1 MPRRLV
7 ALAAIAALV
16 FAACGRD
23 AAPPPPPTPAEAPR
37 SDEIVVPAGK
47 SLIIGVS
54 AALDG
59 DQRDLGVD
67 LVAGAQLAAGQF
79 GNSVLGHPIELSA
92 RDDGCADPEKA
103 VAVAGT
109 FIADAALAGVIGPMC
124 TTGAQAANPRYEAA
138 GVVHI
143 SASATRS
150 NLSAQ
155 GERFFF
161 RTVWHDDVQAAVQSD
176 YAREELG
183 AGTAVVLG
191 DGEPYGNAL
200 AREFGARFQDAGG
213 RVLADMRV
221 ERGTSDFSSIAR
233 QIVDA
238 APDVVVFEGFNPE
251 GPLLARA
258 LGEAE
263 YEGFFV
269 GPDGMLN
276 ARDFLETAGAH
287 AEGATIT
294 GGALPEPGFVEMYE
308 ALYQRPPTTAFVLQ
322 AHDAVTALLNAI
334 KRVGVEDEDGSLR
347 INRDALAAALRDG
360 RFAGLTGSV
369 AFDERGERRG
379 ETPSELGVT
388 VYRVFGGALVAVE

>member
-1 MPRRLV
+1 MPRPYF
-7 ALAAIAALV
+7 ALLAFALLLLG
-16 FAACGRD
+16 ACDNDRGP
-23 AAPPPPPTPAEAPR
+23 APAPTATAVPR
-37 SDEIVVPAGK
+37 SDAIVVPAGQP
-47 SLIIGVS
+47 LIIGVS

-59 DQRDLGVD
+59 DQKDLGTD
-67 LVAGAQLAAGQF
+67 LVAAAQLAAGQF
-79 GNSVLGHPIELSA
+79 GNSVLGHPIELAA

-103 VAVAGT
+103 VAVAAT

-161 RTVWHDDVQAAVQSD
+161 RTVWHDDVQAAVQAA

-183 AGTAVVLG
+183 AATAVVLG

-200 AREFGARFQDAGG
+200 AREFAERFRDAGG
-213 RVLADMRV
+213 RVLGEMRV
-221 ERGTSDFSSIAR
+221 ERGTTDFSSLAR

-251 GPLLARA
+251 GPLLTRA
-258 LGEAE
+258 LGDAE
-263 YEGFFV
+263 FDGFFM
-269 GPDGMLN
+269 GPDGLLN
-276 ARDFLETAGAH
+276 AEDFIETAGPR

-294 GGALPEPGFVEMYE
+294 GGALPDAGFVATYE

-322 AHDAVTALLNAI
+322 VHDAVTALLNAVQATGI
-334 KRVGVEDEDGSLR
+334 EQDDGSLR
-347 INRDALAAALRDG
+347 IDREALATALREG

-369 AFDERGERRG
+369 GFDERGERRG
-379 ETPSELGVT
+379 ETPAELGVT
-388 VYRVFGGALVAVE
+388 VYRVFGGAFVAVE